1 MTARQSSNQL
11 SNLSF
16 ALRIIRVEPRHPF
29 IGGNLTVSC
38 LTEVNKKDLIY
49 HGIDLVLKSPN
60 TAGQQDRV
68 EVSERRLKRGRDENF
83 RVIERFASL
92 CFSPGETS

>member
-1 MTARQSSNQL
+1 M
-11 SNLSF
+11 
-16 ALRIIRVEPRHPF
+16 EPRHPF

-60 TAGQQDRV
+60 TAGRPDRV
-68 EVSERRLKRGRDENF
+68 EVSERRLKKGRDENF
-83 RVIERFASL
+83 RVIERFVAPLFLVLSL
-92 CFSPGETS
+92 T